1 MNPACCFLQTLLG
14 LVSYTNGLRDSG
26 FEALNTFRCTSSI
39 DHIRT
44 HGTFW
49 AEKRNAIDE
58 IDKKSFWRI
67 SFDNLNLRKF
77 SKKLTEG
84 GGAKRMLC
92 FQYGNIA
99 III

>member
-1 MNPACCFLQTLLG
+1 MFNIHKSARKLRLKMVVALLCFAMNPACCFLQTLLG

-26 FEALNTFRCTSSI
+26 FEALNTFGCASSI

-49 AEKRNAIDE
+49 AEMRNAIDE

-67 SFDNLNLRKF
+67 SFDNLNF
-77 SKKLTEG
+77 KLT
-84 GGAKRMLC
+84 
-92 FQYGNIA
+92 
-99 III
+99 